1 MTRPPNKIT
10 GPNAGGPRQFFNSDA
25 TGRPRRSV
33 RSLACFTR
41 MPVSIYRVT
50 PEGQKNESIAWL
62 CDGNWRLPD
71 QAEALEAWL
80 AENRATLKP
89 GEYVADIGFTMREDA
104 SGGGAAIP
112 PEMMRTMAD
121 LGMSLFLSEYPGENE
136 LLRYE
141 DPG

>member
-71 QAEALEAWL
+71 QAERPSKRGSRKTVRLSSPGSTLRISASRCERTPVEA
-80 AENRATLKP
+80 ER
-89 GEYVADIGFTMREDA
+89 
-104 SGGGAAIP
+104 
-112 PEMMRTMAD
+112 
-121 LGMSLFLSEYPGENE
+121 LS
-136 LLRYE
+136 RRR
-141 DPG
+141 